1 MTAEMLM
8 NMKWFADPDTRLGAW
23 STALKTA
30 LGVGVLWLGM
40 TGSSMAQTFICWN
53 FSSSFSPAPSLKS
66 DGAGGGKLL
75 VSQTA
80 GAGQVIYDGI
90 LTSSAS
96 CASTNNSYQTGLWGV
111 AFTNPAFFAGGGLR
125 IAATAAPTV
134 TVPTNTWCHQPS
146 PVQWTPLAVIVPMGT
161 NTSVGCIVKAELPVR
176 VTATGSTVVAD
187 SGFSTYMYAAASA
200 GGSWTGP
207 LATLSALPSACVL
220 TPSVSTVTLPT
231 VQQMQ
236 LNNAG
241 DTAGVQPFVITL
253 MGCSA
258 LATGAYV
265 AKATWSF
272 TPGATAT
279 TLANSATSPAANV
292 EIQIRDATN
301 TPVANNAVV
310 TLASGITGG
319 TYSANFSARY
329 YATGQASAGNV
340 RGVATFTLSYQ

>member
-1 MTAEMLM
+1 MKGNM
-8 NMKWFADPDTRLGAW
+8 NMNMNTRNIVTG
-23 STALKTA
+23 LKLS
-30 LGVGVLWLGM
+30 LGVLVVWLGLS
-40 TGSSMAQTFICWN
+40 GSSMAQSFICWN

-75 VSQTA
+75 VSQNP

-90 LTSSAS
+90 LTSSGS

-310 TLASGITGG
+310 TLASGITDG